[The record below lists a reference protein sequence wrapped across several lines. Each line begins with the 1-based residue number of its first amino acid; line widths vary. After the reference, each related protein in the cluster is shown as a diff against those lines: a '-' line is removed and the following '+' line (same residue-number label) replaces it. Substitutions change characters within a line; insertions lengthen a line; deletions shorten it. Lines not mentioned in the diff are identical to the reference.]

1 MLTAYNKMK
10 QNKGTNQKK
19 KRSIHL
25 LSSFILSFTFKSLSS
40 FYLDV
45 KNFKTR
51 KTILDLV
58 LCVLL

>member
-10 QNKGTNQKK
+10 QNKGINQKEK

-45 KNFKTR
+45 KTLKQEKQF
-51 KTILDLV
+51 
-58 LCVLL
+58 

>member
-10 QNKGTNQKK
+10 QNKGIKK
-19 KRSIHL
+19 KSIHL

-45 KNFKTR
+45 KTLKHEKQF
-51 KTILDLV
+51 
-58 LCVLL
+58 